1 MKVLDTY
8 MKEVEADTKLDVF
21 SAKDVQSKLPGIKH
35 KWVGR
40 LMRHK
45 QNVISLERSLKSKKS
60 NLLKQVKEEA
70 PYKVSTPVAAKA
82 IEDQPSVIDIR
93 EQIADEK
100 LVIAFLEKVERIFS
114 SMTFDIKNL
123 TEIMKLETM

>member
-1 MKVLDTY
+1 MKILDEY
-8 MKEVEADTKLDVF
+8 MEEMEADTKLDVF
-21 SAKDVQSKLPGIKH
+21 TAQTVQSKLPAIKH

-40 LMRHK
+40 LIRHK
-45 QNVISLERSLKSKKS
+45 QKVIQLETSLKSKKS
-60 NLLKQVKEEA
+60 TLLQQVKEEA

-82 IEDQPSVIDIR
+82 IEDQPSIVEIHN
-93 EQIADEK
+93 QIAEQK
-100 LVIAFLEKVERIFS
+100 LVITFLEKVEKIFS

>member
-1 MKVLDTY
+1 MKILDDY
-8 MKEVEADTKLDVF
+8 MTEMETDTKLDVF
-21 SAKDVQSKLPGIKH
+21 SAQDVQSKLPGIKH

-40 LMRHK
+40 LIRHK
-45 QNVISLERSLKSKKS
+45 QDIMNLENSLKLKKAS
-60 NLLKQVKEEA
+60 LLIQVKTEA

-82 IEDQPSVIDIR
+82 IEDQPSIIKLT
-93 EQIADEK
+93 QTIAELK
-100 LVIAFLEKVERIFS
+100 LVVTFLEKVERIFS

>member
-1 MKVLDTY
+1 MKILDEY
-8 MKEVEADTKLDVF
+8 MEEMEADTKLDVF
-21 SAKDVQSKLPGIKH
+21 TAQTVQSKLPAIKH

-40 LMRHK
+40 LIRHK
-45 QNVISLERSLKSKKS
+45 QTVIELEASLKTKKS
-60 NLLKQVKEEA
+60 TLLKQVKDEA
-70 PYKVSTPVAAKA
+70 PYKVSSPVAAKA

-93 EQIADEK
+93 NKIAEQK
-100 LVIAFLEKVERIFS
+100 LIISFLEKVERIFS